1 MQDDNASPPVPG
13 ASARGRPP
21 AVRPRAATQTAPL
34 PVAMGAA
41 VLARS
46 ASQTLAEQLSGHYAA
61 RIRQRLLLPGARL
74 PSVRESARRHHV
86 SPSTVVAAYDQL
98 LAQGLV
104 EAKRQRGFFVRESDT
119 MSPRGANGSKAAA
132 EAGPSAT
139 RLEITTEMP
148 LPRPPAPLRPPPVD
162 ATALIRGM
170 FAADAQHPAPGLG
183 TLPAEW
189 LDTAMLQTAL
199 RRVMAPAPSARSS
212 RGPGHAGASAG
223 ASSYLSYGEPAGDSR
238 LRHALSQRLADF
250 GVRAT
255 PQQIVTANG
264 ATHALD
270 IVSRGLLSP
279 GDAVLVDEPGWS
291 VEFARLTQLGMR
303 LLPVPRGVDGPD
315 LAAMDALAK
324 AHHPRLYVTV
334 SVLHNPTGTSLSL
347 ASAHQVLRLAE
358 LHDFRIVEDDTY
370 AHLAP
375 AHAPRLSALDG
386 LRRTIYVSGFAKI
399 LAPGWRVGY
408 LAAPP
413 DLVERFVDVKLLG
426 TLTTPALLEQAVAV
440 CLEQGWLH
448 RHAERVIARLGAAR
462 ARSVKLALAAGCR
475 FVTPPSGLFGWVDT
489 GVDTERLATDMLD
502 QGWLIAPGTV
512 FHARRRPSTLMRINF
527 ATTQDVR
534 FWKAFEKTRE
544 G

>member
-1 MQDDNASPPVPG
+1 MQDDASTSKSG
-13 ASARGRPP
+13 TA
-21 AVRPRAATQTAPL
+21 PRARRTAPL
-34 PVAMGAA
+34 PAPPVAVGAA
-41 VLARS
+41 LLARS
-46 ASQTLAEQLSGHYAA
+46 ASQTLAEQLAGHYAA

-74 PSVRESARRHHV
+74 PSVRESARRHRV

-104 EAKRQRGFFVRESDT
+104 EAKRQRGFFVRDGDT
-119 MSPRGANGSKAAA
+119 MAPRATAAA
-132 EAGPSAT
+132 QPDSQTEAA
-139 RLEITTEMP
+139 RLAITTETA
-148 LPRPPAPLRPPPVD
+148 LRLDAPLRPPPVD

-170 FAADAQHPAPGLG
+170 FAADAQRPAPGLG

-189 LDTAMLQTAL
+189 LDAAMLQTAL
-199 RRVMAPAPSARSS
+199 RRVMAPAKS
-212 RGPGHAGASAG
+212 ASATHQP
-223 ASSYLSYGEPAGDSR
+223 SSYLSYGEPAGDTR
-238 LRHALSQRLADF
+238 LRHALAQRLADF
-250 GVRAT
+250 GVPAT
-255 PQQIVTANG
+255 PAQIVTANG

-270 IVSRGLLSP
+270 ICSRALLTP

-315 LAAMDALAK
+315 LAAMAALAK
-324 AHHPRLYVTV
+324 AHQPRLYVTC
-334 SVLHNPTGTSLSL
+334 SVLHNPTGASLSL

-358 LHDFRIVEDDTY
+358 QHDFRILEDDTY

-399 LAPGWRVGY
+399 LAPGWRVGFM
-408 LAAPP
+408 AAPP
-413 DLVERFVDVKLLG
+413 DLVDRLVDVKLLG

-440 CLEQGWLH
+440 CLEQGWLR
-448 RHAERVIARLGAAR
+448 RHADRVIARLGAAR
-462 ARSVKLALAAGCR
+462 TRTVKLALAAGCR
-475 FVTPPSGLFGWVDT
+475 FATPPAGLFGWIDT

-502 QGWLIAPGTV
+502 DGWLLAPGTV
-512 FHARRRPSTLMRINF
+512 FHPGRRPSTLMRINF
-527 ATTQDVR
+527 ATTQDPR
-534 FWKAFEKTRE
+534 FWRAFEKARL

>member
-1 MQDDNASPPVPG
+1 MQDDLTPPTANASPRARRVAAVP
-13 ASARGRPP
+13 AAP
-21 AVRPRAATQTAPL
+21 AA
-34 PVAMGAA
+34 VAVGAA

-46 ASQTLAEQLSGHYAA
+46 ASQTLAEQLAGHYAA

-74 PSVRESARRHHV
+74 PSVRECARRHRL

-119 MSPRGANGSKAAA
+119 PAPRGADAATLA
-132 EAGPSAT
+132 PQPEAT
-139 RLEITTEMP
+139 RLAITTETA
-148 LPRPPAPLRPPPVD
+148 LRLSAPLRPPPVD

-189 LDTAMLQTAL
+189 LDAAMLQTAL
-199 RRVMAPAPSARSS
+199 RRVMAPVRQ
-212 RGPGHAGASAG
+212 AGATHSSP
-223 ASSYLSYGEPAGDSR
+223 SSYLSYGEPAGDTR
-238 LRHALSQRLADF
+238 LRHALAQRLADF
-250 GVRAT
+250 GVPAT
-255 PQQIVTANG
+255 PAQIVTSNG

-270 IVSRGLLSP
+270 ICSRALLSP
-279 GDAVLVDEPGWS
+279 GDAVLVDEPGGS

-315 LAAMDALAK
+315 LGAMAALAK
-324 AHHPRLYVTV
+324 AHQPRLYVTC
-334 SVLHNPTGTSLSL
+334 SVLHNPTGASLSL

-358 LHDFRIVEDDTY
+358 QHDFRIVEDDTY

-399 LAPGWRVGY
+399 LAPGWRVGFM
-408 LAAPP
+408 AAPP
-413 DLVERFVDVKLLG
+413 DLVERLVDVKLLG

-440 CLEQGWLH
+440 CLEQGWLR
-448 RHAERVIARLGAAR
+448 RHADRVIARPGAAR
-462 ARSVKLALAAGCR
+462 TRSVKLALAAGCR
-475 FVTPPSGLFGWVDT
+475 FVTPPMGLFGWVDT

-502 QGWLIAPGTV
+502 DGWLLAPGTV
-512 FHARRRPSTLMRINF
+512 FHPGRRPSTLMRINF
-527 ATTQDVR
+527 ATTQDPR
-534 FWKAFEKTRE
+534 FWHAFERARL

>member
-1 MQDDNASPPVPG
+1 MQDDIVTPPSGEPTARART
-13 ASARGRPP
+13 ASARREPALP
-21 AVRPRAATQTAPL
+21 AV
-34 PVAMGAA
+34 PVAAAVGAA

-74 PSVRESARRHHV
+74 PSVRDSARRHRV

-98 LAQGLV
+98 LAAGLV
-104 EAKRQRGFFVRESDT
+104 EARRQRGFFVRDADA
-119 MSPRGANGSKAAA
+119 MSPRAARDPA
-132 EAGPSAT
+132 IEARPSAT
-139 RLEITTEMP
+139 RLEITTETDR
-148 LPRPPAPLRPPPVD
+148 RPGAPPRPPPVD

-189 LDTAMLQTAL
+189 LDAAMLQTAL
-199 RRVMAPAPSARSS
+199 RRVMAPAASTHATHLPS
-212 RGPGHAGASAG
+212 P
-223 ASSYLSYGEPAGDSR
+223 YLSYGEPAGDTR
-238 LRHALSQRLADF
+238 LRHAVAHRLADF
-250 GVRAT
+250 GVPAT
-255 PQQIVTANG
+255 PQQIITANG

-291 VEFARLTQLGMR
+291 VEYARLTQLGMR

-315 LAAMDALAK
+315 LAAMAALAA
-324 AHHPRLYVTV
+324 AHHPRLYVTC
-334 SVLHNPTGTSLSL
+334 SVLHNPTGVSLSL

-358 LHDFRIVEDDTY
+358 QHDFRIVEDDTY

-375 AHAPRLSALDG
+375 AHAPRLCALDG

-399 LAPGWRVGY
+399 LAPGWRVGFM
-408 LAAPP
+408 AAPP
-413 DLVERFVDVKLLG
+413 DLVERLVDVKLLG

-440 CLEQGWLH
+440 CLEQGWLR

-462 ARSVKLALAAGCR
+462 TRSVKLALAAGCR
-475 FVTPPSGLFGWVDT
+475 FVTPPAGLFGWVDT
-489 GVDTERLATDMLD
+489 GVDTERLATAMLD
-502 QGWLIAPGTV
+502 DGWLLAPGTV
-512 FHARRRPSTLMRINF
+512 FHARRCPSTLMRINF
-527 ATTQDVR
+527 ATTQDAR
-534 FWKAFEKTRE
+534 FWTAFEKARVA
-544 G
+544 

>member
-1 MQDDNASPPVPG
+1 MQDDSSAPTPSNAAPR
-13 ASARGRPP
+13 ARQA
-21 AVRPRAATQTAPL
+21 AVRRGQAPTL
-34 PVAMGAA
+34 APVAVAVGAA
-41 VLARS
+41 MLARS
-46 ASQTLAEQLSGHYAA
+46 AAQTLAEQLSGHYAA

-74 PSVRESARRHHV
+74 PSVRESARRHQV

-98 LAQGLV
+98 LALGLV
-104 EAKRQRGFFVRESDT
+104 EAKRQRGFFVRDAG
-119 MSPRGANGSKAAA
+119 MLSPRTVRDPTL
-132 EAGPSAT
+132 EVRPSAT
-139 RLEITTEMP
+139 RLEITTETGRRP
-148 LPRPPAPLRPPPVD
+148 DALPSPPPVD

-170 FAADAQHPAPGLG
+170 FAADSQHPAPGLG

-189 LDTAMLQTAL
+189 LDAAMLQTAL
-199 RRVMAPAPSARSS
+199 RRVMTPTSSS
-212 RGPGHAGASAG
+212 RATQLPC
-223 ASSYLSYGEPAGDSR
+223 SYLSYGEPAGDTR
-238 LRHALSQRLADF
+238 LRHAVAHRLADF
-250 GVRAT
+250 GVPAT

-291 VEFARLTQLGMR
+291 VEYARLTQLGMR

-315 LAAMDALAK
+315 LGAMAALAA
-324 AHHPRLYVTV
+324 AHHPRLYVTC
-334 SVLHNPTGTSLSL
+334 SVLHNPTGVSLSL

-358 LHDFRIVEDDTY
+358 QHDFRILEDDTY

-375 AHAPRLSALDG
+375 AHAPRLCALDG

-399 LAPGWRVGY
+399 LAPGWRVGF

-413 DLVERFVDVKLLG
+413 DLVERLVDVKLLG

-440 CLEQGWLH
+440 CLEQGWLR

-462 ARSVKLALAAGCR
+462 TRSVKLAVAAGCR
-475 FVTPPSGLFGWVDT
+475 FVTPPAGLFGWVDT
-489 GVDTERLATDMLD
+489 GVDTERLATDMLEE
-502 QGWLIAPGTV
+502 GWLLAPGTV

-527 ATTQDVR
+527 ATTQDPR
-534 FWKAFEKTRE
+534 FWAAFEKARAA
-544 G
+544 

>member
-1 MQDDNASPPVPG
+1 MHDDATSPTSSPASRARRVAAVP
-13 ASARGRPP
+13 ATP
-21 AVRPRAATQTAPL
+21 ATI
-34 PVAMGAA
+34 AMGAA

-46 ASQTLAEQLSGHYAA
+46 ASQTLAEQLAGHYAA

-74 PSVRESARRHHV
+74 PSVRESARRHRV

-104 EAKRQRGFFVRESDT
+104 EAQRQRGFFVRDADT
-119 MSPRGANGSKAAA
+119 LTPRAEIDA
-132 EAGPSAT
+132 EASAT
-139 RLEITTEMP
+139 RLALTTETTLRP
-148 LPRPPAPLRPPPVD
+148 SAPRRPPPVD

-183 TLPAEW
+183 TLPPEW
-189 LDTAMLQTAL
+189 LDAAMLQTAL
-199 RRVMAPAPSARSS
+199 RRVMGPARSANAT
-212 RGPGHAGASAG
+212 HAP
-223 ASSYLSYGEPAGDSR
+223 SSYLSYGEPAGDTR
-238 LRHALSQRLADF
+238 LRHALAQRLADF

-255 PQQIVTANG
+255 PVQIVTANG

-270 IVSRGLLSP
+270 IVSRGLLAP

-315 LAAMDALAK
+315 LAAMAALAK
-324 AHHPRLYVTV
+324 AHQPRLYVTC
-334 SVLHNPTGTSLSL
+334 SVLHNPTGVSLSL

-358 LHDFRIVEDDTY
+358 QHDFRIVEDDTY

-399 LAPGWRVGY
+399 LAPGWRVGF

-413 DLVERFVDVKLLG
+413 DLVERLVDVKLLG

-440 CLEQGWLH
+440 CLEQGWLR
-448 RHAERVIARLGAAR
+448 RHADRVVARLGAAR
-462 ARSVKLALAAGCR
+462 TRSVKLALAAGCR
-475 FVTPPSGLFGWVDT
+475 FATPPTGLFGWVDT

-502 QGWLIAPGTV
+502 DGWLLAPGTV
-512 FHARRRPSTLMRINF
+512 FHPGRRPSTLMRINF
-527 ATTQDVR
+527 ATTQDPR
-534 FWKAFEKTRE
+534 FWRAFEQARL

>member
-1 MQDDNASPPVPG
+1 MQDDAPIPSSPAVSRPRRG
-13 ASARGRPP
+13 AASA
-21 AVRPRAATQTAPL
+21 TS
-34 PVAMGAA
+34 PVAVGTAL
-41 VLARS
+41 LARS
-46 ASQTLAEQLSGHYAA
+46 ASQTLAEQLAGHYAA

-74 PSVRESARRHHV
+74 PSVRESARRHRV

-104 EAKRQRGFFVRESDT
+104 EAKRQRGFFVRDGDT
-119 MSPRGANGSKAAA
+119 MAPRTPAGAPEPPPA
-132 EAGPSAT
+132 AT
-139 RLEITTEMP
+139 RQAITTETA
-148 LPRPPAPLRPPPVD
+148 LRLDAPLRPPPVD

-170 FAADAQHPAPGLG
+170 FAVDTQRPAPGLG

-189 LDTAMLQTAL
+189 LDAAMLQTAL
-199 RRVMAPAPSARSS
+199 RRVMVPAKC
-212 RGPGHAGASAG
+212 GATTQSPPP
-223 ASSYLSYGEPAGDSR
+223 SSYLSYGEPAGDTR
-238 LRHALSQRLADF
+238 LRHALAQRLADF
-250 GVRAT
+250 GVPAA
-255 PQQIVTANG
+255 PAQIVTANG

-270 IVSRGLLSP
+270 ICSRARLAP

-291 VEFARLTQLGMR
+291 VEFARLTLLGMR

-315 LAAMDALAK
+315 LAAMAALAK
-324 AHHPRLYVTV
+324 AHQPRLYVTC
-334 SVLHNPTGTSLSL
+334 SVLHNPTGASLSL

-358 LHDFRIVEDDTY
+358 QNDFRILEDDTY

-399 LAPGWRVGY
+399 LAPGWRVGFM
-408 LAAPP
+408 AAPP

-440 CLEQGWLH
+440 CLEQGWLR
-448 RHAERVIARLGAAR
+448 RHADRVIARLGAAR
-462 ARSVKLALAAGCR
+462 TRTVKLALAAGCR
-475 FVTPPSGLFGWVDT
+475 FVTPPAGLFGWVDT

-502 QGWLIAPGTV
+502 DGWLLAPGTV
-512 FHARRRPSTLMRINF
+512 FHPGRQPSTLMRINF
-527 ATTQDVR
+527 ATTQDPR
-534 FWKAFEKTRE
+534 FWRAFEEARL

>member
-1 MQDDNASPPVPG
+1 MHDDATPPRIH
-13 ASARGRPP
+13 ATRRP
-21 AVRPRAATQTAPL
+21 RRAATLPAP
-34 PVAMGAA
+34 PAAVAVGAA

-46 ASQTLAEQLSGHYAA
+46 ASQTLAEQLAGHYAA

-74 PSVRESARRHHV
+74 PSVRESARRHRV

-119 MSPRGANGSKAAA
+119 LAPRSPALV
-132 EAGPSAT
+132 PQPDAT
-139 RLEITTEMP
+139 RLAITTETA
-148 LPRPPAPLRPPPVD
+148 LRLTAPLRPPPVD

-189 LDTAMLQTAL
+189 LDAAMLQTAL
-199 RRVMAPAPSARSS
+199 RRVMAPAKS
-212 RGPGHAGASAG
+212 ASATH
-223 ASSYLSYGEPAGDSR
+223 APSSYLSYGEPAGDSR
-238 LRHALSQRLADF
+238 LRHALAQRLADF
-250 GVRAT
+250 GVPAT
-255 PQQIVTANG
+255 PAQIVTANG

-279 GDAVLVDEPGWS
+279 GDVVLVDEPGWS
-291 VEFARLTQLGMR
+291 VEFARLAQLGMR
-303 LLPVPRGVDGPD
+303 LLPVARGVDGPD
-315 LAAMDALAK
+315 LAAMAALAK
-324 AHHPRLYVTV
+324 AHQPRLYVTC
-334 SVLHNPTGTSLSL
+334 SVLHNPTGASLGL

-358 LHDFRIVEDDTY
+358 QHDFRILEDDTY

-399 LAPGWRVGY
+399 LAPGWRVGFM
-408 LAAPP
+408 AAPP
-413 DLVERFVDVKLLG
+413 DLVERLVDVKLLG

-440 CLEQGWLH
+440 CLEQGWLR
-448 RHAERVIARLGAAR
+448 RHADRVIARLGAAR
-462 ARSVKLALAAGCR
+462 TRSVKLALAAGCR
-475 FVTPPSGLFGWVDT
+475 FVTPPMGLFGWVDT

-502 QGWLIAPGTV
+502 DGWLLAPGTV
-512 FHARRRPSTLMRINF
+512 FHPGRRPSTLMRINF
-527 ATTQDVR
+527 ATTQDPR
-534 FWKAFEKTRE
+534 FWHAFEKARL

>member
-1 MQDDNASPPVPG
+1 MSLDDPS
-13 ASARGRPP
+13 P
-21 AVRPRAATQTAPL
+21 AVRPARTRHASARRADAPPA
-34 PVAMGAA
+34 PVAVGAA

-74 PSVRESARRHHV
+74 PSVRESARRHRV

-104 EAKRQRGFFVRESDT
+104 EARRQRGFFVRDG
-119 MSPRGANGSKAAA
+119 GAQGARATPPEAA
-132 EAGPSAT
+132 ETARRTA
-139 RLEITTEMP
+139 LTTETA
-148 LPRPPAPLRPPPVD
+148 APLAAPQRTPPVD

-170 FAADAQHPAPGLG
+170 FNVDDDHPAPGLG
-183 TLPAEW
+183 TLPPEW
-189 LDTAMLQTAL
+189 LDAAMLQTAL
-199 RRVMAPAPSARSS
+199 RRAMTPATVE
-212 RGPGHAGASAG
+212 AST
-223 ASSYLSYGEPAGDSR
+223 SLNYGEPAGDPR
-238 LRHALSQRLADF
+238 LRHALAQRLADF

-255 PQQIVTANG
+255 PAQIVTANG

-270 IVSRGLLSP
+270 IVSRGLLAP

-315 LAAMDALAK
+315 LAAMDALAR
-324 AHHPRLYVTV
+324 AHRPRLYVTC
-334 SVLHNPTGTSLSL
+334 SVLHNPTGVSLSL
-347 ASAHQVLRLAE
+347 SSAHQVLRLAE
-358 LHDFRIVEDDTY
+358 QHDFNIVEDDTY

-375 AHAPRLSALDG
+375 AHAPRLAALDG

-399 LAPGWRVGY
+399 LAPGWRVGF

-413 DLVERFVDVKLLG
+413 QLVDHLVDIKLLG

-440 CLEQGWLH
+440 CLEQGWLR
-448 RHAERVIARLGAAR
+448 RHAERVIVRLGAAR
-462 ARSVKLALAAGCR
+462 TRAVKLALAAGCR
-475 FVTPPSGLFGWVDT
+475 FVAPPAGLFGWVDT
-489 GVDTERLATDMLD
+489 GIDTERLATDMLED
-502 QGWLIAPGTV
+502 GWLLAPGTV
-512 FHARRRPSTLMRINF
+512 FHPGRQPSTLMRINF
-527 ATTQDVR
+527 ATTQDPR
-534 FWKAFEKTRE
+534 FWHAFEKART

>member
-1 MQDDNASPPVPG
+1 MHDDTVTPPSSDATPQ
-13 ASARGRPP
+13 ARHAPMRQGT
-21 AVRPRAATQTAPL
+21 ALSTAPAA
-34 PVAMGAA
+34 VAVGAA

-74 PSVRESARRHHV
+74 PSVRESARRHRV

-104 EAKRQRGFFVRESDT
+104 EAKRQRGFFVRDADT
-119 MSPRGANGSKAAA
+119 MAPRAAGDPA
-132 EAGPSAT
+132 TEARPSAT
-139 RLEITTEMP
+139 RLEVTTETP
-148 LPRPPAPLRPPPVD
+148 LRPEAPPRPPPVD

-189 LDTAMLQTAL
+189 LDAAMLQTAL
-199 RRVMAPAPSARSS
+199 RRVMAPASS
-212 RGPGHAGASAG
+212 THLP
-223 ASSYLSYGEPAGDSR
+223 SSYLNYGEPAGDTR
-238 LRHALSQRLADF
+238 LRHAVAHRLADF
-250 GVRAT
+250 GVPAT

-291 VEFARLTQLGMR
+291 VEYARLTQLGMR

-315 LAAMDALAK
+315 LAAMAALAA
-324 AHHPRLYVTV
+324 AHHPRLYVTC
-334 SVLHNPTGTSLSL
+334 SVLHNPTGVSLSL

-358 LHDFRIVEDDTY
+358 QHDFRIVEDDTY

-375 AHAPRLSALDG
+375 AHAPRLCALDG

-399 LAPGWRVGY
+399 LAPGWRVGFM
-408 LAAPP
+408 AAPP
-413 DLVERFVDVKLLG
+413 DLVERLVDVKLLG

-440 CLEQGWLH
+440 CLEQGWLR

-462 ARSVKLALAAGCR
+462 TRSVKLALAAGCR
-475 FVTPPSGLFGWVDT
+475 FVTPPAGLFGWVDT

-502 QGWLIAPGTV
+502 DGWLLAPGTV
-512 FHARRRPSTLMRINF
+512 FHAHRRPSTLMRINF
-527 ATTQDVR
+527 ATTQEPR
-534 FWKAFEKTRE
+534 FWAAFEKARAA
-544 G
+544 

>member
-1 MQDDNASPPVPG
+1 V
-13 ASARGRPP
+13 
-21 AVRPRAATQTAPL
+21 AV
-34 PVAMGAA
+34 GAA

-46 ASQTLAEQLSGHYAA
+46 AAQTLAEQLSGHYAA

-74 PSVRESARRHHV
+74 PSVRESARRHRV

-98 LAQGLV
+98 LALGLV
-104 EAKRQRGFFVRESDT
+104 EAKRQRGFFVRDADT
-119 MSPRGANGSKAAA
+119 LAPRAAGDPA
-132 EAGPSAT
+132 TEARPSAT
-139 RLEITTEMP
+139 RLEITTEADR
-148 LPRPPAPLRPPPVD
+148 RPDAPPRPPPVD

-170 FAADAQHPAPGLG
+170 FAADALHPAPGLG

-189 LDTAMLQTAL
+189 LDAAMLQTAL
-199 RRVMAPAPSARSS
+199 RRVMAPA
-212 RGPGHAGASAG
+212 ASAH
-223 ASSYLSYGEPAGDSR
+223 ATHLPSSYLSYGEPAGDTR
-238 LRHALSQRLADF
+238 LRHAVAHRLADF
-250 GVRAT
+250 GVPAT
-255 PQQIVTANG
+255 PQQVVTANG

-270 IVSRGLLSP
+270 IVSRGLLRP

-291 VEFARLTQLGMR
+291 VEYARLTQLGMR

-315 LAAMDALAK
+315 LGAMAALAA
-324 AHHPRLYVTV
+324 AHHPRLYVTC
-334 SVLHNPTGTSLSL
+334 SVLHNPTGASLSL

-358 LHDFRIVEDDTY
+358 QHDFRIVEDDTY

-375 AHAPRLSALDG
+375 AHAPRLCALDG

-399 LAPGWRVGY
+399 LAPGWRVGFM
-408 LAAPP
+408 AAPP
-413 DLVERFVDVKLLG
+413 DLVERLVDVKLLG

-440 CLEQGWLH
+440 CLEQGWLR

-462 ARSVKLALAAGCR
+462 TRSVKLALAAGCR
-475 FVTPPSGLFGWVDT
+475 FVTPPAGLFGWVDT

-502 QGWLIAPGTV
+502 DGWLLAPGTV

-527 ATTQDVR
+527 ATTQDPR
-534 FWKAFEKTRE
+534 FWLAFEKARA

>member
-1 MQDDNASPPVPG
+1 MQDDATPPST
-13 ASARGRPP
+13 AA
-21 AVRPRAATQTAPL
+21 PRARHAPARRVAPL
-34 PVAMGAA
+34 AAGPAAVAVGAA

-74 PSVRESARRHHV
+74 PSVRESARRHRV

-104 EAKRQRGFFVRESDT
+104 EAKRQRGFFVRDSDT
-119 MSPRGANGSKAAA
+119 MSPRAAA
-132 EAGPSAT
+132 ATPLEAQPSAT
-139 RLEITTEMP
+139 RLEITTETS
-148 LPRPPAPLRPPPVD
+148 LRLDAPLRPPPVD

-189 LDTAMLQTAL
+189 LDAAMLQTAL
-199 RRVMAPAPSARSS
+199 RRVMAPATSANASHLPST
-212 RGPGHAGASAG
+212 
-223 ASSYLSYGEPAGDSR
+223 YLSYGEPAGDAR
-238 LRHALSQRLADF
+238 LRHALAHRLADF
-250 GVRAT
+250 GVPAT
-255 PQQIVTANG
+255 AQQIVTANG

-303 LLPVPRGVDGPD
+303 VLPVPRGVDGPD
-315 LAAMDALAK
+315 LAAMAALAQ

-358 LHDFRIVEDDTY
+358 QHDFRIVEDDTY

-375 AHAPRLSALDG
+375 AHAPRLCALDG

-399 LAPGWRVGY
+399 LAPGWRVGFM
-408 LAAPP
+408 AAPP
-413 DLVERFVDVKLLG
+413 DLVERLVDVKLLG

-440 CLEQGWLH
+440 CLEQGWLR

-462 ARSVKLALAAGCR
+462 TRSVKLALAAGCR
-475 FVTPPSGLFGWVDT
+475 FVTPPAGLFGWVDT

-502 QGWLIAPGTV
+502 DGWLLAPGTV

-527 ATTQDVR
+527 ATTQEPR
-534 FWKAFEKTRE
+534 FWAAFEKARAS
-544 G
+544 

>member
-1 MQDDNASPPVPG
+1 MHDDATSPTSSPASRARRVAAVP
-13 ASARGRPP
+13 ATP
-21 AVRPRAATQTAPL
+21 ATI
-34 PVAMGAA
+34 AMGAA

-46 ASQTLAEQLSGHYAA
+46 ASQTLAEQLAGHYAA

-74 PSVRESARRHHV
+74 PSVRESARRHRV

-104 EAKRQRGFFVRESDT
+104 EAQRQRGFFVRDADT
-119 MSPRGANGSKAAA
+119 LTPRAEIDA
-132 EAGPSAT
+132 EASAT
-139 RLEITTEMP
+139 RLALTTETTLRP
-148 LPRPPAPLRPPPVD
+148 SAPRRPPPVD

-183 TLPAEW
+183 TLPPEW
-189 LDTAMLQTAL
+189 LDAAMLQTAL
-199 RRVMAPAPSARSS
+199 RRVMGPARSANAT
-212 RGPGHAGASAG
+212 HAP
-223 ASSYLSYGEPAGDSR
+223 SSYLSYGEPAGDSR
-238 LRHALSQRLADF
+238 LRHALAQRLADF

-255 PQQIVTANG
+255 PVQIVTANG

-270 IVSRGLLSP
+270 IVSRGLLAP

-315 LAAMDALAK
+315 LAAMAALAK
-324 AHHPRLYVTV
+324 AHQPRLYVTC
-334 SVLHNPTGTSLSL
+334 SVLHNPTGVSLSL

-358 LHDFRIVEDDTY
+358 QHDFRIVEDDTY

-399 LAPGWRVGY
+399 LAPGWRVGF

-413 DLVERFVDVKLLG
+413 DLVERLVDVKLLG

-440 CLEQGWLH
+440 CLEQGWLR
-448 RHAERVIARLGAAR
+448 RHADRVVARLGAAR
-462 ARSVKLALAAGCR
+462 TRSVKLALAAGCR
-475 FVTPPSGLFGWVDT
+475 FATPPTGLFGWVDT

-502 QGWLIAPGTV
+502 DGWLLAPGTV
-512 FHARRRPSTLMRINF
+512 FHPGRRPSTLMRINF
-527 ATTQDVR
+527 ATTQDPR
-534 FWKAFEKTRE
+534 FWRAFEQARL

>member
-1 MQDDNASPPVPG
+1 MQDDSTPPSTSSPSRTRRSGVAPPAPVPVAVG
-13 ASARGRPP
+13 A
-21 AVRPRAATQTAPL
+21 T
-34 PVAMGAA
+34 

-46 ASQTLAEQLSGHYAA
+46 AAQTLAEQLAGHYAA

-74 PSVRESARRHHV
+74 PSVRESARRHRV

-104 EAKRQRGFFVRESDT
+104 EAKRQRGFFVREADT
-119 MSPRGANGSKAAA
+119 MTPRTTGTPSIDPQ
-132 EAGPSAT
+132 ESAT
-139 RLEITTEMP
+139 RVAITTEAA
-148 LPRPPAPLRPPPVD
+148 LRPGAPLRPPPVD

-170 FAADAQHPAPGLG
+170 FASDEQHPAPGLG

-189 LDTAMLQTAL
+189 LDAAMLQTAL
-199 RRVMAPAPSARSS
+199 RRVMSPARS
-212 RGPGHAGASAG
+212 ASDAHLP
-223 ASSYLSYGEPAGDSR
+223 SSYLSYGEPAGDSR
-238 LRHALSQRLADF
+238 LRHALAQRLADF
-250 GVRAT
+250 GVPAT
-255 PQQIVTANG
+255 PGQIVTANG

-270 IVSRGLLSP
+270 IVSRGLLTP

-315 LAAMDALAK
+315 LAAMAALAK
-324 AHHPRLYVTV
+324 AHQPRLYVTC
-334 SVLHNPTGTSLSL
+334 SVLHNPTGVSLSL

-358 LHDFRIVEDDTY
+358 QHDFRIVEDDTY

-386 LRRTIYVSGFAKI
+386 LRRTVYVSGFAKI
-399 LAPGWRVGY
+399 LAPGWRVGF

-413 DLVERFVDVKLLG
+413 DLVERLVDVKLLG
-426 TLTTPALLEQAVAV
+426 TLTTPALLEQAVSV
-440 CLEQGWLH
+440 CLEQGWLR
-448 RHAERVIARLGAAR
+448 RHADRVIARLGAAR
-462 ARSVKLALAAGCR
+462 TRSVKLALAAGCR
-475 FVTPPSGLFGWVDT
+475 FATPPAGLFGWVDT

-502 QGWLIAPGTV
+502 DGWLLAPGTV
-512 FHARRRPSTLMRINF
+512 FHPGRRPSTLMRINF
-527 ATTQDVR
+527 ATTQDAR
-534 FWKAFEKTRE
+534 FWRAFEKARV

>member
-1 MQDDNASPPVPG
+1 MQDDASTSKSG
-13 ASARGRPP
+13 TA
-21 AVRPRAATQTAPL
+21 PRARRAAPL
-34 PVAMGAA
+34 PAPPVAVGAA
-41 VLARS
+41 LLARS
-46 ASQTLAEQLSGHYAA
+46 ASQTLAEQLAGHYAA

-74 PSVRESARRHHV
+74 PSVRESARRHRV

-104 EAKRQRGFFVRESDT
+104 EAKRQRGFFVRDGDT
-119 MSPRGANGSKAAA
+119 MAPRATAAA
-132 EAGPSAT
+132 QPDSQTEAA
-139 RLEITTEMP
+139 RLAITTETA
-148 LPRPPAPLRPPPVD
+148 LRLDAPLRPPPVD

-170 FAADAQHPAPGLG
+170 FAADAQRPAPGLG

-189 LDTAMLQTAL
+189 LDAAMLQTAL
-199 RRVMAPAPSARSS
+199 PRVMAPAKS
-212 RGPGHAGASAG
+212 ASATHQP
-223 ASSYLSYGEPAGDSR
+223 SSYLSYGEPAGDTR
-238 LRHALSQRLADF
+238 LRHALAQRLADF
-250 GVRAT
+250 GVPAT
-255 PQQIVTANG
+255 PAQIVTANG

-270 IVSRGLLSP
+270 ICSRALLTP

-315 LAAMDALAK
+315 LAAMAALAK
-324 AHHPRLYVTV
+324 AHQPRLYVTC
-334 SVLHNPTGTSLSL
+334 SVLHNPTGASLSL

-358 LHDFRIVEDDTY
+358 QHDFRILEDDTY

-399 LAPGWRVGY
+399 LAPGWRVGFM
-408 LAAPP
+408 AAPP
-413 DLVERFVDVKLLG
+413 DLVDRLVDVKLLG

-440 CLEQGWLH
+440 CLEQGWLR
-448 RHAERVIARLGAAR
+448 RHADRVIARLGAAR
-462 ARSVKLALAAGCR
+462 TRTVKLALAAGCR
-475 FVTPPSGLFGWVDT
+475 FATPPAGLFGWIDT

-502 QGWLIAPGTV
+502 DGWLLAPGTV
-512 FHARRRPSTLMRINF
+512 FHPGRRPSTLMRINF
-527 ATTQDVR
+527 ATTQDPR
-534 FWKAFEKTRE
+534 FWRAFEKARL

>member
-1 MQDDNASPPVPG
+1 MQDDATTPNS
-13 ASARGRPP
+13 SA
-21 AVRPRAATQTAPL
+21 APRARR
-34 PVAMGAA
+34 GAA
-41 VLARS
+41 LPKASVAVGTALLARS
-46 ASQTLAEQLSGHYAA
+46 ASQTLAEQLAGHYAA

-74 PSVRESARRHHV
+74 PSVRESARRHRV

-104 EAKRQRGFFVRESDT
+104 EAKRQRGFFVRDGDT
-119 MSPRGANGSKAAA
+119 LAPRASVAAPDSQA
-132 EAGPSAT
+132 EAT
-139 RLEITTEMP
+139 RLAITTETA
-148 LPRPPAPLRPPPVD
+148 LRLDAPLRPPPVD

-170 FAADAQHPAPGLG
+170 FAADAQRPAPGLG

-189 LDTAMLQTAL
+189 LDAAMLQTAL
-199 RRVMAPAPSARSS
+199 RRVMAPAKSA
-212 RGPGHAGASAG
+212 HATHLPA
-223 ASSYLSYGEPAGDSR
+223 SYLSYGEPAGDTR
-238 LRHALSQRLADF
+238 LRHALAQRLADF
-250 GVRAT
+250 GVPAT
-255 PQQIVTANG
+255 PAQIVTANG

-270 IVSRGLLSP
+270 ICSRALLTP

-315 LAAMDALAK
+315 LGAMAALAK
-324 AHHPRLYVTV
+324 AHQPRLYVTC
-334 SVLHNPTGTSLSL
+334 SVLHNPTGASLSL

-358 LHDFRIVEDDTY
+358 LHDFRILEDDTY

-399 LAPGWRVGY
+399 LAPGWRVGFM
-408 LAAPP
+408 AAPP
-413 DLVERFVDVKLLG
+413 DLVERLVDVKLLG

-440 CLEQGWLH
+440 CLEQGWLR
-448 RHAERVIARLGAAR
+448 RHADRVIARLGAAR
-462 ARSVKLALAAGCR
+462 TRTVKLTLAAGCR
-475 FVTPPSGLFGWVDT
+475 FVTPPMGLFGWVDT

-502 QGWLIAPGTV
+502 DGWLLAPGTV
-512 FHARRRPSTLMRINF
+512 FHPGRRPSTLMRINF
-527 ATTQDVR
+527 ATTQDPR
-534 FWKAFEKTRE
+534 FWRAFEKARI

>member
-1 MQDDNASPPVPG
+1 MHDDTVPPPSSD
-13 ASARGRPP
+13 ATPQ
-21 AVRPRAATQTAPL
+21 VRHAPVRQGTALSTAPAA
-34 PVAMGAA
+34 VAVGAA
-41 VLARS
+41 ALARS

-74 PSVRESARRHHV
+74 PSVRESARRHRV

-104 EAKRQRGFFVRESDT
+104 EAKRQRGFFVRDADT
-119 MSPRGANGSKAAA
+119 MAPRAAGDPA
-132 EAGPSAT
+132 TEARPSAT
-139 RLEITTEMP
+139 RLEVTTETP
-148 LPRPPAPLRPPPVD
+148 LRPEAPPRPPPVD

-189 LDTAMLQTAL
+189 LDAAMLQTAL
-199 RRVMAPAPSARSS
+199 RRVMAPASS
-212 RGPGHAGASAG
+212 THATHLP
-223 ASSYLSYGEPAGDSR
+223 SSYLNYGEPAGDTR
-238 LRHALSQRLADF
+238 LRHAVAHRLADF
-250 GVRAT
+250 GVPAT

-291 VEFARLTQLGMR
+291 VEYARLTQLGMR

-315 LAAMDALAK
+315 LAAMAALAA
-324 AHHPRLYVTV
+324 AHHPRLYVTC
-334 SVLHNPTGTSLSL
+334 SVLHNPTGVSLSL

-358 LHDFRIVEDDTY
+358 QHDFRIVEDDTY

-375 AHAPRLSALDG
+375 AHAPRLCALDG

-399 LAPGWRVGY
+399 LAPGWRVGFM
-408 LAAPP
+408 AAPP
-413 DLVERFVDVKLLG
+413 DLVERLVDVKLLG

-440 CLEQGWLH
+440 CLEQGWLR

-462 ARSVKLALAAGCR
+462 TRSVKLALAAGCR
-475 FVTPPSGLFGWVDT
+475 FVTPPAGLFGWVAA
-489 GVDTERLATDMLD
+489 GLDTERLATDMLD
-502 QGWLIAPGTV
+502 DGWLLAPGTV
-512 FHARRRPSTLMRINF
+512 FHAHRRPSTLMRINF
-527 ATTQDVR
+527 ATTQEPR
-534 FWKAFEKTRE
+534 FWAAFEKARAA
-544 G
+544 

>member
-1 MQDDNASPPVPG
+1 MQDDTSPPTSPLPPR
-13 ASARGRPP
+13 ARRVATVPP
-21 AVRPRAATQTAPL
+21 APAA
-34 PVAMGAA
+34 VAVGAA

-46 ASQTLAEQLSGHYAA
+46 ASQTLAEQLAGHYAA

-74 PSVRESARRHHV
+74 PSVRESARRHRV

-98 LAQGLV
+98 LAHGLV
-104 EAKRQRGFFVRESDT
+104 EAKRQRGFFVRDGDT
-119 MSPRGANGSKAAA
+119 MTPRAAGAAA
-132 EAGPSAT
+132 VAPQEAAT
-139 RLEITTEMP
+139 RLAITTETGSGAR
-148 LPRPPAPLRPPPVD
+148 LAAPLRPPPVD

-170 FAADAQHPAPGLG
+170 FAADGPHPAPGLG
-183 TLPAEW
+183 TLPPEW
-189 LDTAMLQTAL
+189 LDAAMLQTAL
-199 RRVMAPAPSARSS
+199 RRVMAPARS
-212 RGPGHAGASAG
+212 ASATHSP
-223 ASSYLSYGEPAGDSR
+223 SSYLSYGEPAGDMR
-238 LRHALSQRLADF
+238 LRHALAQRLADL
-250 GVRAT
+250 GVPAT
-255 PQQIVTANG
+255 PGQIVTSNG

-270 IVSRGLLSP
+270 ICSRALLTP
-279 GDAVLVDEPGWS
+279 GDSVLVDEPGWS

-315 LAAMDALAK
+315 LAAMAALAK
-324 AHHPRLYVTV
+324 AHQPRLYVTC
-334 SVLHNPTGTSLSL
+334 SVLHNPTGASLSL

-399 LAPGWRVGY
+399 LAPGWRVGF

-413 DLVERFVDVKLLG
+413 DLVERLVDVKLLG

-440 CLEQGWLH
+440 CLEQGWLR
-448 RHAERVIARLGAAR
+448 RHADRVIARLGAAR
-462 ARSVKLALAAGCR
+462 MRAVKLALAAGCR
-475 FVTPPSGLFGWVDT
+475 FATPPMGLFGWVDT

-502 QGWLIAPGTV
+502 DGWLLAPGTV
-512 FHARRRPSTLMRINF
+512 FHPGRRPSTLMRINF
-527 ATTQDVR
+527 ATTQDQR
-534 FWKAFEKTRE
+534 FWQAFERARL